1 MTINLPIN
9 VRRALY
15 ILTAIGTPIVAYLVG
30 KGILDQEFSVL
41 WSAEVAVVGGLAA
54 FNTGS
59 TSAPVAAQDI
69 NAGEE
74 IQAVSKGEN
83 TL

>member
-1 MTINLPIN
+1 MNMNLSPT
-9 VRRALY
+9 VRRILY
-15 ILTAIGTPIVAYLVG
+15 IITAIGTPIVAYLVE
-30 KGILDQEFSVL
+30 KGILDQDFSVL

-69 NAGEE
+69 HAGEE
-74 IQAVSKGEN
+74 IQAVAAEEK